1 MGSIENSGWACAH
14 ILQELV
20 VAGEGCS
27 GGPGGVLVCPV
38 CGKTAQ
44 GRNRRQNMDNHML
57 THTGER
63 PFQCTLCTYRASQQ
77 GNLKR
82 HVRTVHK
89 LSLEEVGL
97 NSFSGLSHHAD
108 AGLGLSQHRPHLAN
122 ATPQS
127 HSTQRFDT
135 SVHSLSL
142 SSGGEQQHSGGNE
155 PCQGVREDDAPFGLH
170 LRLKTESEPIAQS
183 QAESGLWEDWWI
195 LMELGININ
204 FKRLKYSTK
213 PNLMHF

>member
-1 MGSIENSGWACAH
+1 M
-14 ILQELV
+14 
-20 VAGEGCS
+20 
-27 GGPGGVLVCPV
+27 CPV

-97 NSFSGLSHHAD
+97 NSFPGLSHHAEV
-108 AGLGLSQHRPHLAN
+108 GLSQHRSLPAN
-122 ATPQS
+122 TTPQLQ
-127 HSTQRFDT
+127 TPQRFDAN
-135 SVHSLSL
+135 VPSLAL
-142 SSGGEQQHSGGNE
+142 SSGSEQQQSTSEMAQGARDIE
-155 PCQGVREDDAPFGLH
+155 PPFGLH
-170 LRLKTESEPIAQS
+170 LRLKTESEAIVQPHS
-183 QAESGLWEDWWI
+183 EVGL
-195 LMELGININ
+195 
-204 FKRLKYSTK
+204 
-213 PNLMHF
+213 